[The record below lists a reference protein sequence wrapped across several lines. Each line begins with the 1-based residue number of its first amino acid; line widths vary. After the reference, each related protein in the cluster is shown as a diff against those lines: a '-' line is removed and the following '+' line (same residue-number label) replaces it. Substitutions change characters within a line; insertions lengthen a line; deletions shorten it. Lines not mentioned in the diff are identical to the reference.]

1 MKKLFIILLSVL
13 SLTAFAQQKKVA
25 VYVTGEQS
33 GISTVLGDQLV
44 AAFAKSGKYS
54 AIERTESFLA
64 ELNKEQ
70 NYQHS
75 GAVNDSQ
82 IARLGVQFGVNYVCV
97 AKMADAFDEKYITA
111 RLIDVETAEV
121 INTYNVSGK
130 MNDMSTC
137 VRMASEIATHLSKGS
152 FAEQEADVKI
162 KEQEA
167 ARAKAEA
174 ERRNKEK
181 REQVI
186 RQQYNSG
193 YVKLG
198 SFYITKTL
206 ATSNSSN
213 SWNDVKNWP
222 QRCQIGGWNDW
233 RFPTES
239 EADWIRYCFEGGN
252 STYGDIVGFFMH
264 NEWGQYRQYFQQC
277 MWQKNGSINQSTHAW
292 GCSGTI
298 NVILVRGYK

>member
-70 NYQHS
+70 SYQRS

-152 FAEQEADVKI
+152 FAEQEADAKM
-162 KEQEA
+162 KEQEE

-174 ERRNKEK
+174 ERREQEQ
-181 REQVI
+181 REHAV
-186 RQQYNSG
+186 RQQYYSG
-193 YVKLG
+193 YIRLG
-198 SFYITKTL
+198 SFYVTKTL
-206 ATSNSSN
+206 ATTK
-213 SWNDVKNWP
+213 SWNDVKDWP

-239 EADWIRYCFEGGN
+239 EANWIRYCFQGGN
-252 STYGDIVGFFMH
+252 SIYKD
-264 NEWGQYRQYFQQC
+264 ERQYIMYKESKQYDDYLLKC
-277 MWQKNGSINQSTHAW
+277 MWLKKGAVNEREGSW
-292 GCSGTI
+292 GCMGTI